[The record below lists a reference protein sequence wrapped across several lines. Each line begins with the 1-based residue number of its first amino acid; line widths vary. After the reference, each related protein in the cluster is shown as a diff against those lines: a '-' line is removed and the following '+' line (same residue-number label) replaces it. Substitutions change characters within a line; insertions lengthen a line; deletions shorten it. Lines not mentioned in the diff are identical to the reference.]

1 MKASP
6 LLFKMNEWRIE
17 HQFVGFRYASV
28 AILCRCETCLHFTML
43 ASVFT
48 TYYSTVSLEREEQ
61 CCQHTSRARVASLR
75 CRSFRYRYGNL
86 RDGRRNSFLSLMLV
100 RLFRTFIQP
109 LLLVRARVVH
119 QRQGYTIKPRRTNSS
134 EVVSAWVAYS
144 IYFSTSSKSTFK
156 FTMSY
161 TVFAITIPPYTHAR
175 FNWCRK
181 NALTEQFSI
190 TIHMKVLF

>member
-1 MKASP
+1 
-6 LLFKMNEWRIE
+6 
-17 HQFVGFRYASV
+17 
-28 AILCRCETCLHFTML
+28 ML

-48 TYYSTVSLEREEQ
+48 TYYSTVSLETEEQ
-61 CCQHTSRARVASLR
+61 FCQHTSRARVASLR

-86 RDGRRNSFLSLMLV
+86 RDGRRNSFLSLWCLFGCFV
-100 RLFRTFIQP
+100 VLYIHTAIVARACACSSPTPRL
-109 LLLVRARVVH
+109 H
-119 QRQGYTIKPRRTNSS
+119 YKTNGS

-144 IYFSTSSKSTFK
+144 IYFSTSSKSAFK

-161 TVFAITIPPYTHAR
+161 IIFAITIHPYTHAR

-181 NALTEQFSI
+181 NAEQFSI